1 MGIFGRLIENR
12 RAGDADSAWNRPNLQ
27 GPDVLR
33 VSSEEFNDGERLPL
47 ECVSTRVGGKNRSPS
62 LLWDHLPPD
71 TSDLIL
77 VVEDLDVPV
86 GKPFIHCLAI
96 VVPTRLTSPDRMAM
110 GALSEGDP
118 AAGVRLMRSTIGRG
132 YQGPYPPKGH
142 GVHHYTFQLFA
153 CSQPFI
159 DSFNGN
165 EPDRLKPRDVL
176 AQITSPVIGRGRL
189 TGTYQR

>member
-1 MGIFGRLIENR
+1 MLN
-12 RAGDADSAWNRPNLQ
+12 
-27 GPDVLR
+27 
-33 VSSEEFNDGERLPL
+33 VSSGEFNDGERLPL

-62 LLWDHLPPD
+62 LLWNDLPPD
-71 TSDLIL
+71 TRNLIL

-96 VVPTRLTSPDRMAM
+96 VDPTRLTSPDRMAM
-110 GALSEGDP
+110 GALSESDP
-118 AAGVRLMRSTIGRG
+118 AAGVRLMRSTLGRG
-132 YQGPYPPKGH
+132 YQGLYPPKGH
-142 GVHHYTFQLFA
+142 GPHHYTFQLFA
-153 CSQPFI
+153 CTQPFI
-159 DSFNGN
+159 DLFNGN